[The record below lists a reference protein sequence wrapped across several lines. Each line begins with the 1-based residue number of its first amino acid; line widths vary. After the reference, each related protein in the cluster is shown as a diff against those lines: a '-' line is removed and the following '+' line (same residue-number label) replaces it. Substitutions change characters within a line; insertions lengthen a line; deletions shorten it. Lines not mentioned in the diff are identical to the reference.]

1 MLRKKILAAIIL
13 GLTLSG
19 VHSTSAQNKTR
30 APKVRSEMLVST
42 AWLNTHLRDR
52 NLVILHIGRERSQ
65 FEAGHIPGARFLPW
79 SELVATRDGIINEL
93 PPVEKLQALFTS
105 LGAGNRGRI
114 ILYGDNSGLAAARA
128 YFTLDYLGHGAR
140 CSLLDGGLERWKA
153 DGREVST
160 TPVQA
165 DAAEFTPR
173 LAPSTVTD
181 FPVMRDY
188 SWIVSQQSAGGITI
202 LDSRPENQYRGEG
215 ASGTGRS
222 GHIPG
227 ATNLYWMKHLE
238 SAENPVMRPVT
249 ELRRMLSEAGIQPG
263 DKVITYCNTGVQASH
278 SYFTAKYLGYDASLY
293 DGSFSEWS
301 RIEGTRII
309 TGTNPK

>member
-1 MLRKKILAAIIL
+1 
-13 GLTLSG
+13 
-19 VHSTSAQNKTR
+19 
-30 APKVRSEMLVST
+30 MLVST
-42 AWLNTHLRDR
+42 AWLNTHIRDR
-52 NLVILHIGRERSQ
+52 DLVILHIGRELSQ

-79 SELVATRDGIINEL
+79 SELVTTRDGILNEL

-105 LGAGNRGRI
+105 LGVGNRGRI

-140 CSLLDGGLERWKA
+140 CALLDGGLERWKA
-153 DGREVST
+153 DAREVST
-160 TPVQA
+160 KPVQTA
-165 DAAEFTPR
+165 AAEFTPR
-173 LAPSTVTD
+173 LAPSAVTD

-188 SWIVSQQSAGGITI
+188 SWIVSQQSTGGITI

-215 ASGTGRS
+215 ASGAGRS

-238 SAENPVMRPVT
+238 SAENPVMRPVA
-249 ELRRMLSEAGIQPG
+249 ELRRMLSEAGLQPG

-278 SYFTAKYLGYDASLY
+278 SYFTAKYLGYDVSLY

-309 TGTNPK
+309 MGTNPK

>member
-1 MLRKKILAAIIL
+1 MLRKQILAAIIL
-13 GLTLSG
+13 GITLSG
-19 VHSTSAQNKTR
+19 LSSTSAQNKPQV
-30 APKVRSEMLVST
+30 PKVRSEMLVSPL
-42 AWLNTHLRDR
+42 WLNAHLRDR

-79 SELVATRDGIINEL
+79 SELVETRDGIINEL

-105 LGAGNRGRI
+105 LGVGNSGRI
-114 ILYGDNSGLAAARA
+114 ILYGDSSGLAAARA

-140 CSLLDGGLERWKA
+140 CALLDGGLERWKA

-160 TPVQA
+160 IPVQA
-165 DAAEFTPR
+165 DGAEFTPR
-173 LAPSTVTD
+173 LAPSAVTN

-188 SWIVSQQSAGGITI
+188 SWIVSEQSPKGISI

-215 ASGTGRS
+215 ASGAGRS

-238 SAENPVMRPVT
+238 SAENPVMRPVS
-249 ELRRMLSEAGIQPG
+249 EIRKMFAEAGIQPG
-263 DKVITYCNTGVQASH
+263 DKVITYCNSGVQASH
-278 SYFTAKYLGYDASLY
+278 SYFTAKYLGYDVSLY

-301 RIEGTRII
+301 RIESTRIV
-309 TGTNPK
+309 TGANPK